1 MSGKI
6 DPECLNSRHIL
17 INLEV
22 KNDKK
27 KRRERNGEGGGGGWK
42 HPSGLQ
48 AKIPTH
54 LKKEG
59 N

>member
-27 KRRERNGEGGGGGWK
+27 KGGK
-42 HPSGLQ
+42 EME
-48 AKIPTH
+48 KEEEEDENIPLASRQKYQLT
-54 LKKEG
+54 
-59 N
+59 